1 MSDQHVFCTFVRRR
15 DRNLSFDQNHAT
27 KSRTRKS
34 QLATHDADS
43 GPSLDFRTAF
53 RFCTWNVLSM
63 GEHGCDLIVVRELSR
78 LHLCITALT
87 EVRWPGSGTKTVANS
102 IMLWSGR
109 SDNKRTA
116 TSTPTKTNSTTPSHT
131 SLLPLRDV
139 ISSSFSTTW
148 TQPSDQT
155 DAAMNPSSE
164 RTRPGVET
172 TTVNGSFPLRPTPIE
187 DHRLLVQAT
196 QHASLDLDIK

>member
-1 MSDQHVFCTFVRRR
+1 MSDQHFGTVVRRW

-43 GPSLDFRTAF
+43 GPSLDLRTAF

-63 GEHGCDLIVVRELSR
+63 GEHGCDLLVVRELSR
-78 LHLCITALT
+78 LNLCITALT
-87 EVRWPGSGTKTVANS
+87 EVRWTGSGTKTVAS
-102 IMLWSGR
+102 LIMLWSGR
-109 SDNKRTA
+109 SDTNRTA
-116 TSTPTKTNSTTPSHT
+116 TSTPTKTNSTTPLHT

-155 DAAMNPSSE
+155 DAALNPSSQ

-172 TTVNGSFPLRPTPIE
+172 TMVNGSLPYTPYTE
-187 DHRLLVQAT
+187 
-196 QHASLDLDIK
+196 